1 MLLYHPLTDVNHCM
15 YRLLNLILHIE
26 GDIQFEK
33 LRVVDFYYIFPHL
46 LNEIKPWPVDI
57 KKFKKH
63 LPSNK
68 KSFEHIS
75 NKKKVFF
82 ELNSIQKQA
91 ISILVAKGLID
102 IDKIKDGVVS
112 LNRERLPEV
121 ISNELGNDSFSKS
134 DCFLILTD
142 ALINSNWNGK
152 NGLKLK
158 TGLLEYRYD

>member
-15 YRLLNLILHIE
+15 YRLLNLTLHIE

-33 LRVVDFYYIFPHL
+33 LRVVDFYYLFPHL
-46 LNEIKPWPVDI
+46 LNEIKPWPTDI
-57 KKFKKH
+57 KKFKKF

-91 ISILVAKGLID
+91 IAILVSKDLIN
-102 IDKIKDGVVS
+102 IDKIKNGVVS
-112 LNRERLPEV
+112 LNKEKLPEA
-121 ISNELGNDSFSKS
+121 IYNELGKDSFSKS
-134 DCFLILTD
+134 DCFSILTD